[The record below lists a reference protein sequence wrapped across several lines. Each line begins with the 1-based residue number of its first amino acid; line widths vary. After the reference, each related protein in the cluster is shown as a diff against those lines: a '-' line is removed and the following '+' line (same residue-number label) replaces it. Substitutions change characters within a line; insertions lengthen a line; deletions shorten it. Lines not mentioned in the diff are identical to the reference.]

1 MSTKYLTW
9 EQYSSLFSDVDE
21 MSFPKLEARA
31 ALKIDIYTHMRAEAF
46 NTTYDETT
54 AASFGKTTYRALQMT
69 ACELVNLMQRQDSS
83 AVGTG
88 LASVSNDG
96 YSESY
101 KVTTQAEKEKEIL
114 SCIRNGLA
122 GTGLAGAL

>member
-1 MSTKYLTW
+1 MSTKYIDW
-9 EQYSSLFSDVDE
+9 ELYSSLFSEVDE
-21 MSFPKLEARA
+21 LSFPMLESRA
-31 ALKIDIYTHMRAEAF
+31 ALKIDIYTYNRADAF
-46 NTTYDETT
+46 NTTYDEST
-54 AASFGKTTYRALQMT
+54 ASTFGKMTYRALQMT

-101 KVTTQAEKEKEIL
+101 KVITQAEKEQEIL